1 MMRKLGLE
9 KWYNMNRRDAEL
21 PTWLSNPDSLPL
33 LSSSP
38 CEPKALQVGI
48 TPLGRGQVTCKCR
61 QYRIFAKMG
70 STTIK
75 INPQEARALL
85 LREGWLH
92 IPSQSESFLEEFVRI
107 LGRTLYVTD
116 VIAKEGSKA
125 LVTSD
130 LELDLHTDHPSAR
143 WIVWY
148 CYRQSDEGGESLI
161 LDPMPAYLGLSEAHR
176 EALKNIYLFEHRV
189 FPDDPESCPLVR
201 EKDNGELHF
210 YYSFWLV
217 REEDKHH
224 PALIE
229 FRRRLASLTPYRLKL
244 APGDILA
251 VDNHRLFHGR
261 TKIGGNKD
269 RFLKRFWIAE
279 IT

>member
-1 MMRKLGLE
+1 
-9 KWYNMNRRDAEL
+9 MNRRDAEL

-61 QYRIFAKMG
+61 QYRIFAEMRTKGTPSRDYSPGKRTGYLQMQTIRIFAKMG

-92 IPSQSESFLEEFVRI
+92 IPSQSESFLEELVRI

-116 VIAKEGSKA
+116 VIVREGSKA

-130 LELDLHTDHPSAR
+130 LELDFT
-143 WIVWY
+143 
-148 CYRQSDEGGESLI
+148 QT
-161 LDPMPAYLGLSEAHR
+161 
-176 EALKNIYLFEHRV
+176 
-189 FPDDPESCPLVR
+189 
-201 EKDNGELHF
+201 
-210 YYSFWLV
+210 
-217 REEDKHH
+217 
-224 PALIE
+224 
-229 FRRRLASLTPYRLKL
+229 TP
-244 APGDILA
+244 
-251 VDNHRLFHGR
+251 
-261 TKIGGNKD
+261 
-269 RFLKRFWIAE
+269 
-279 IT
+279 